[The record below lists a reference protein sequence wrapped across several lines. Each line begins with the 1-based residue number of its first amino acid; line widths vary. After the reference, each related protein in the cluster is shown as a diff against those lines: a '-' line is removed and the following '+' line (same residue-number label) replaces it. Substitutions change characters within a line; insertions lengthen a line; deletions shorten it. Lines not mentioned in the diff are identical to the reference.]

1 MIFYLCTICEVINQ
15 LCSDLLAWF
24 RIPKSYKPILVNI
37 KKNEIN
43 ISLFPKENW
52 KATSF
57 TLHTTHAEKVTKGIW
72 WLKINNMYKEVSYI
86 KRQYLI
92 KTKGHLGYH
101 IMNLKI
107 NSTYEI
113 TNNGWFQQLDQ
124 NSLLP
129 IWTTFLT
136 PPPDTRILWPPDV
149 RRDKQLTKLQT
160 NKIWLVSI

>member
-1 MIFYLCTICEVINQ
+1 M
-15 LCSDLLAWF
+15 
-24 RIPKSYKPILVNI
+24 
-37 KKNEIN
+37 
-43 ISLFPKENW
+43 
-52 KATSF
+52 
-57 TLHTTHAEKVTKGIW
+57 
-72 WLKINNMYKEVSYI
+72 SYI

-107 NSTYEI
+107 NSIYEI
-113 TNNGWFQQLDQ
+113 TNIDWFQQLDQ
-124 NSLLP
+124 NSLLA

-160 NKIWLVSI
+160 NKIWLVSIKYRQLPVFWFGHKDDLAKSLNAESILIFCHYMITLSMLIHIYMYILPVKVKYKI